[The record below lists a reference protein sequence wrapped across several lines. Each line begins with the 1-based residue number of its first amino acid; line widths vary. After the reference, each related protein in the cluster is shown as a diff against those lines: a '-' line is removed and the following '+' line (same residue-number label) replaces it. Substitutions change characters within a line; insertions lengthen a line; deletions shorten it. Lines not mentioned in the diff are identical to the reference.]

1 MKLAGQRSHNIIL
14 MTILFTLV
22 AVIITLSIIILIA
35 KLNPE
40 PEPTTDQSDVNDV
53 TMVEYDQLISDLP
66 TDEPDPYA
74 DIINLP
80 SELYINAMAQRIADA
95 ETNEQKA
102 ILHTDRANALLNR
115 QDRGEGDFTDII
127 LTDYLAA
134 EELSPSLDTAVNLYF
149 YYTELGDQTLADQYL
164 QLAIDRGYNKDGAW

>member
-22 AVIITLSIIILIA
+22 AVIVTLSIIILIA

-40 PEPTTDQSDVNDV
+40 PEPTTDQSDINDV

-102 ILHTDRANALLNR
+102 ILHTDRANTLLNR
-115 QDRGEGDFTDII
+115 QDRGEGDFTNTI

-134 EELSPSLDTAVNLYF
+134 EELNPSLDTAVNLYF
-149 YYTELGDQTLADQYL
+149 YYTELNNQTLADQYL
-164 QLAIDRGYNKDGAW
+164 QLAVDRGYNKDGTW